1 MESILHI
8 LSSSY
13 DMFHI
18 PNIALFVGLVI
29 ALIQCF
35 FGYKIIRSWISIIG
49 FLIGAVLGYGIVY
62 LIVAE
67 LLYSFIGG
75 IIGGILFA
83 ILAYKVYLFG
93 VFAIA
98 SLSTYYLCVTYLTLD
113 MKYLQL
119 LSILIAIAVAILA
132 IKYMRPAI
140 IVLTAFTGAFTAM
153 ETIPTFLPLAY
164 ENILLYTAALG
175 LAGTAVQFITTKK
188 E

>member
-1 MESILHI
+1 MESILNI
-8 LSSSY
+8 ISSSY

-62 LIVAE
+62 LIVGE
-67 LLYSFIGG
+67 MLYSFLSG
-75 IIGGILFA
+75 IVGGILFA

-98 SLSTYYLCVTYLTLD
+98 SLSTYYLCVTYLTMD
-113 MKYLQL
+113 SKYLSL
-119 LSILIAIAVAILA
+119 VSIVIAIVVAVLA
-132 IKYMRPAI
+132 VKYMRPAI
-140 IVLTAFTGAFTAM
+140 TILTAFTGALTAM
-153 ETIPTFLPLAY
+153 ETLPTFLPLASK
-164 ENILLYTAALG
+164 NILLYTALLG
-175 LAGTAVQFITTKK
+175 LVGAVVQFLTTKK

>member
-49 FLIGAVLGYGIVY
+49 FLIGAVLGYGIIY
-62 LIVAE
+62 LITGQM
-67 LLYSFIGG
+67 LYSFLGG
-75 IIGGILFA
+75 IVGGILFA

-93 VFAIA
+93 IFAIA
-98 SLSTYYLCVTYLTLD
+98 SLSTYYLCVTYLTMD
-113 MKYLQL
+113 SKYLQL
-119 LSILIAIAVAILA
+119 VSIAIAIVIAVLA
-132 IKYMRPAI
+132 VKYMRPAI
-140 IVLTAFTGAFTAM
+140 ILLTAFTGAITAM
-153 ETIPTFLPLAY
+153 ETLPTFLPLQAT
-164 ENILLYTAALG
+164 NTLLYVAVLG
-175 LAGTAVQFITTKK
+175 LAGTAVQFLTTKK